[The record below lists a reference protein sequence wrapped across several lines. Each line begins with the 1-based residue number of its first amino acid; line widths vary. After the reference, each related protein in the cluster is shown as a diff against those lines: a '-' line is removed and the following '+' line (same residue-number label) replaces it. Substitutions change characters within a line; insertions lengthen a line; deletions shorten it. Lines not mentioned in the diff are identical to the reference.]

1 MYILTNKKNM
11 RDDEVILVD
20 IKQFRA
26 ISPEE
31 IEVKDDKGIL
41 SLDNVIKVR
50 FDPPHGEDGITG
62 VILGTYETFERCSEI
77 IAEIADAIEGGS
89 IVYRM
94 PVE

>member
-50 FDPPHGEDGITG
+50 FDPPHGELHFRSGKQRD
-62 VILGTYETFERCSEI
+62 ERK
-77 IAEIADAIEGGS
+77 
-89 IVYRM
+89 YQR
-94 PVE
+94 